1 MEEVTIIESQLVAGR
16 EKFLGYIRK
25 RVSDPELAEDILQD
39 CLLKAVRNAPQIRE
53 KDNLVRWFYRILQ
66 NAIVDAYRRRA
77 ADLNRRLN
85 YAAETE
91 SSYEEDDQNTI
102 CECVGELIPTLK
114 PEYAEVARLEL
125 EGDDPEAAAER
136 LGITKNNLKVRTHRA
151 RQALRKRLVETC
163 KVCADD
169 HCLDCSCG
177 KK

>member
-1 MEEVTIIESQLVAGR
+1 MEKVTNIESQLVAGR
-16 EKFLGYIRK
+16 ERFLGYIRK

-39 CLLKAVRNAPQIRE
+39 CLLKAVRNAPQLKAE
-53 KDNLVRWFYRILQ
+53 DNLVRWFYRILQ

-85 YAAETE
+85 YAAEAE
-91 SSYEEDDQNTI
+91 SSYEEDDANTV
-102 CECVGELIPTLK
+102 CECVNELIPTLK
-114 PEYAEVARLEL
+114 PEYAEAAKLEL
-125 EGDDPEAAAER
+125 EGDDPDTAAER

-151 RQALRKRLVETC
+151 RQALRKRLEETC

-177 KK
+177 KE